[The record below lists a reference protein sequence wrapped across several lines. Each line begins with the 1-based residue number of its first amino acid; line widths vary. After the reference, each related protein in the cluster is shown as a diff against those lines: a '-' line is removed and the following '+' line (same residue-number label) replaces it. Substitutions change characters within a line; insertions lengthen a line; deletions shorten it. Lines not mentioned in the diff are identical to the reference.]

1 MNRKSL
7 IALESQF
14 MRALS
19 YAILYGCTL
28 SVEQFA
34 AVLALDSEEL
44 EALRAHL
51 EKQGVTA

>member
-7 IALESQF
+7 IALESQY

-51 EKQGVTA
+51 EKQGVAV

>member
-7 IALESQF
+7 IVLESQF

-51 EKQGVTA
+51 EKQGVAV